1 MAARQSNTTSQLYI
15 GLMSGTSL
23 DSIDAGL
30 FDLSSDAFQM
40 IAALEY
46 PLPKKLRQQLIDL
59 CQPGDNEID
68 RAGAADRALGLA
80 FSRATHQLLL
90 ENNIDVASIVAI
102 GSHGQTIRHRPEQEY
117 SFTTQIGDPNTIA
130 FETGITTV
138 ADFRRKDIAA
148 GGQGAPLAPA
158 FHQAAFKSDTLNRA
172 IVNIGGMANISFLA
186 SDGSCFGF
194 DTGPGNIL
202 MDEWIHRHQKKDY
215 DQDGAWAASGLPI
228 DSLLA
233 VLLTHPFLAKETPK
247 STGREDFNIAWLTK
261 MIATENHAAGDVQAT
276 LLEFTARTISDEIAK
291 VSAGVDEV
299 YICGG
304 GAYNLQL
311 MQRIETLIHPRPL
324 ATTIA
329 LGIPPQWVESAAFAW
344 LGQRTLAKKSGNIC
358 RVTGATRETILGAV
372 YYP

>member
-1 MAARQSNTTSQLYI
+1 MVARYLNVTAQLYV

-30 FDLSSDAFQM
+30 FDLSAGTFQM
-40 IAALEY
+40 VAALEY
-46 PLPKKLRQQLIDL
+46 PLPKELRQQLIDL

-68 RAGAADRALGLA
+68 RMGSADRALGLV
-80 FSRATHQLLL
+80 FSRATNQLLR
-90 ENNIDVASIVAI
+90 ENNIDMANVVAI
-102 GSHGQTIRHRPEQEY
+102 GSHGQTIRHRPELEY

-158 FHQAAFKSDTLNRA
+158 FHRAAFRSNRFNRA
-172 IVNIGGMANISFLA
+172 IVNIGGIANISFL
-186 SDGSCFGF
+186 GSEGACFGF

-202 MDEWIHRHQKKDY
+202 MDEWIHRNQQKDY
-215 DQDGAWAASGLPI
+215 DKGGMWAATGQVL

-233 VLLTHPFLAKETPK
+233 TLLTHPFLAKETPK

-261 MIATENHAAGDVQAT
+261 VIENKNYLAEDVQAT
-276 LLEFTARTISDEIAK
+276 LLEFTARTITREIDHI
-291 VSAGVDEV
+291 SEGVDEV

-304 GAYNLQL
+304 GAYNSTL

-324 ATTIA
+324 ATTTA

-344 LGQRTLAKKSGNIC
+344 LGQQTLNRNSGNIC
-358 RVTGATRETILGAV
+358 SVTGATREVILGAV
-372 YYP
+372 HYP

>member
-1 MAARQSNTTSQLYI
+1 MVARQYNATSQLYI

-30 FDLSSDAFQM
+30 FDLSSNTFQM
-40 IAALEY
+40 VAALEY
-46 PLPKKLRQQLIDL
+46 PLPKQLRQQLINL

-68 RAGAADRALGLA
+68 RMGAADRALGLL
-80 FSRATHQLLL
+80 FSDATNQLLRQ
-90 ENNIDVASIVAI
+90 NNIDISNVVAI
-102 GSHGQTIRHRPEQEY
+102 GSHGQTIRHRPELEY

-158 FHQAAFKSDTLNRA
+158 FHHAAFRSSTLNRA
-172 IVNIGGMANISFLA
+172 VVNIGGMANISFLGN
-186 SDGSCFGF
+186 DGACFGF

-202 MDEWIHRHQKKDY
+202 MDEWIHRNQQKNYDKD
-215 DQDGAWAASGLPI
+215 GTWAASGQSI

-233 VLLTHPFLAKETPK
+233 TLLMHPFLAKETPK
-247 STGREDFNIAWLTK
+247 STGREDFNIAWLTTIIAK
-261 MIATENHAAGDVQAT
+261 QNYATEDVQAT
-276 LLEFTARTISDEIAK
+276 LLEFTARTITHEIEK
-291 VSAGVDEV
+291 IPAGVDEV

-304 GAYNLQL
+304 GAYNQKL
-311 MQRIETLIHPRPL
+311 MERIETLIHPRPL
-324 ATTIA
+324 ATTTD

-344 LGQRTLAKKSGNIC
+344 LAQQTLNRKSGNIC
-358 RVTGATRETILGAV
+358 SVTGATRQVILGAV
-372 YYP
+372 YFP